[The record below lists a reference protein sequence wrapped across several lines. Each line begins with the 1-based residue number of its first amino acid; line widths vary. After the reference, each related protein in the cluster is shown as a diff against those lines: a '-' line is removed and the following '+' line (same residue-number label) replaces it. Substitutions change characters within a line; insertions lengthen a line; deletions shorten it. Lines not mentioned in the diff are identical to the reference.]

1 VILGLCGAAG
11 SGKSSVALRLHAEHG
26 YASWAFADPLYAAVA
41 AITGLEIAELQN
53 RERKERVL
61 PWLGTTPRRLL
72 QTLGTEWGRGI
83 ISDTIWIDSTFRR
96 IDASGWDRHVIS
108 DVRFTNE
115 AEAVIAR
122 GGHVLR
128 VERPD
133 SACLDAQAAAH
144 ASEAGIP
151 DSLVLATIQ
160 NSGSLADLDAAVDS
174 LIASLQVDTMR

>member
-11 SGKSSVALRLHAEHG
+11 SGKSSVASRLHLEHG
-26 YASWAFADPLYAAVA
+26 YASWAFADPIYAAVA

-53 RERKERVL
+53 RGRKERVL
-61 PWLGTTPRRLL
+61 PWLGATPRRLL
-72 QTLGTEWGRGI
+72 QTLGTEWGRG

-108 DVRFTNE
+108 DVRFVNE
-115 AEAVIAR
+115 AEAIIAR
-122 GGHVLR
+122 GGHILR

-133 SACLDAQAAAH
+133 AACLDAQAAAH

-151 DSLVLATIQ
+151 DSMVLATIK
-160 NSGSLADLDAAVDS
+160 NTGSLPDLEAAVDS
-174 LIASLQVDTMR
+174 LIQSLQDDTMR